1 MKIEATDA
9 SMSPTLSNSCRV
21 SSVDD
26 NEQVS
31 EPPMYKQYE
40 ASCKELS
47 HYLETLNSE
56 ASAAYSIPAHILRR
70 YQLMD
75 IVVPTDRHSCCF
87 TKGWVRCSYISVV
100 YFTTDLEHRAL
111 ELEITRCVKIVKTV
125 ANTLFPIDFA
135 QTYSQSNLGQF
146 KRRRK
151 VFQVSLCLAVDC
163 PHSQV
168 TVTVG

>member
-1 MKIEATDA
+1 MKIEATGA
-9 SMSPTLSNSCRV
+9 SMSPTLSNSSHV
-21 SSVDD
+21 SGVDD

-47 HYLETLNSE
+47 HYLETLNSV

-87 TKGWVRCSYISVV
+87 TKGWVRCFDIFII
-100 YFTTDLEHRAL
+100 YFTIDLEHRVL
-111 ELEITRCVKIVKTV
+111 ELEMTRCLKIVKTV
-125 ANTLFPIDFA
+125 VNTVFPIDYA
-135 QTYSQSNLGQF
+135 KTYYQSNLGPFKHCQF
-146 KRRRK
+146 KHRRK
-151 VFQVSLCLAVDC
+151 VKVFKFVFMLVS
-163 PHSQV
+163 
-168 TVTVG
+168 